1 MPQELLLMSAA
12 IVALVAGAAI
22 GYYYKRYQIQKELG
36 QVEEQAQNI
45 LKAARSSA
53 QDTELQA
60 KDEALKIRDRAEADA
75 ARWRTELAREEERL
89 LKRREALDQRLE
101 KLEQRDGTLNKR
113 QSTLDRRTSELEKAY
128 ADQHAE
134 LQRIAG
140 MTQDEA
146 KRTLVAGVEQEA
158 RGDMA
163 RAIRQVEDEARA
175 EGDRRARELIAM
187 AIQRVASE
195 HVADISVSRVPLP
208 SDDMKGRIIG
218 RAGRNIRAF
227 EQVAGVD
234 VVVDDTPD
242 AVTISCFDPVRREV
256 ARRSLAKLVQDGRI
270 HPAHIEKVVAD
281 TRKEV
286 DRAMVE
292 EGEAAS
298 LEANVPGLNPEI
310 IKMLGRLKFR
320 TSYGQEQL
328 SHAVE
333 TSKLAAVISAEMG
346 ANIEVC
352 KAGGLLHD
360 LGKAMD
366 HEMEGAHAALGA
378 EFARR
383 RGVSPAVV
391 NCIASHHQEVPQESV
406 EAIIVEVADAISGAR
421 PGARRESV
429 EDFFKR
435 VRMLEEIANS
445 FEGVEESYAL
455 QAGREIRVIIRPEKI
470 DDLAAARL
478 SRDVAKKI
486 EENMQYPG
494 QIKVTVIRETRAIE
508 FAK

>member
-1 MPQELLLMSAA
+1 MPADITYWIAIVLALVVGLGVGYFYLRSQVQRENRRAQSEAQRILQAAQSAAQEAELL
-12 IVALVAGAAI
+12 
-22 GYYYKRYQIQKELG
+22 
-36 QVEEQAQNI
+36 
-45 LKAARSSA
+45 
-53 QDTELQA
+53 A
-60 KDEALKIRDRAEADA
+60 KGEALRVRDQADADA
-75 ARWRTELAREEERL
+75 ARFRAELSREEERL
-89 LKRREALDQRLE
+89 LKRRESLDQRLE
-101 KLEQRDGTLNKR
+101 KLEQRESALNKR
-113 QSTLDRRTSELEKAY
+113 QSALDKRGNEVEKLY
-128 ADQHAE
+128 AEQEAE
-134 LQRIAG
+134 LQR
-140 MTQDEA
+140 
-146 KRTLVAGVEQEA
+146 VAGLTAEEA
-158 RGDMA
+158 RKILLGEVEKTARGEMA
-163 RAIRQVEDEARA
+163 RIIRHIEDEARE
-175 EGDRRARELIAM
+175 EGERRARELVAM

-195 HVADISVSRVPLP
+195 HVPDISVSRVPLP
-208 SDDMKGRIIG
+208 SEDMKGRIIG

-242 AVTISCFDPVRREV
+242 AVTISSFDPVRREV

-286 DRAMVE
+286 ERALVE
-292 EGEAAS
+292 EGENAG
-298 LEANVPGLNPEI
+298 LEANVPGLHPEI
-310 IKMLGRLKFR
+310 IRMLGRLKFR

-328 SHAVE
+328 AHAVE
-333 TSKLAAVISAEMG
+333 TSKIAAILAAELG

-366 HEMEGAHAALGA
+366 HEVEGTHAALGA

-391 NCIASHHQEVPQESV
+391 NAIASHHHEVPQESV
-406 EAIIVEVADAISGAR
+406 EAIIVEVADAISGSR

-429 EDFFKR
+429 EDYLKR
-435 VRMLEEIANS
+435 VRSLEEIANS

-455 QAGREIRVIIRPEKI
+455 QAGREVRVIINPEEI

-478 SRDVAKKI
+478 SRDVARKI
-486 EENMQYPG
+486 EETMQFPG
-494 QIKVTVIRETRAIE
+494 QIKVTVIREKRAIE

>member
-101 KLEQRDGTLNKR
+101 KLEQREGTLNKR

-366 HEMEGAHAALGA
+366 HEMEGPHAALGA

>member
-1 MPQELLLMSAA
+1 MPQELLLLIAA
-12 IVALVAGAAI
+12 IVPLVAGAAI
-22 GYYYKRYQIQKELG
+22 GYYYKRYQVQKELG
-36 QVEEQAQNI
+36 QVEEQAQKI

-53 QDTELQA
+53 QDTELEA

-101 KLEQRDGTLNKR
+101 KLEQREGTLNKR

-146 KRTLVAGVEQEA
+146 KRTLVAAVEQEA

-366 HEMEGAHAALGA
+366 HEMEGPHAALGA